1 MYLEH
6 FGLNEPPF
14 RIMPHT
20 DFFFDGASRGATLDA
35 LIYAITHDEGIVKV
49 CGEVGSGKT
58 MLCRVLMERLPGNV
72 TIIFLAN
79 PSLARDDILY
89 AIADELCL
97 DIPDNARSN
106 VVMRFLHDHLI
117 KSYGEGRQVVV
128 LIDEAHAMPVETLEE
143 IRLLSNLESNHSKL
157 LQLVLFG
164 QPELDD
170 VLARPDMRQLKERI
184 THNFGLEPLV
194 REDISR
200 YLDFRMRAAGY
211 RGPSVFAAPTLKM
224 IEQSSLGLTR
234 RINILAD
241 KALLAAFSSGSHQI
255 GPKEIQAAIS
265 DCEFSD
271 ATYSGKPTTKA
282 RPLWLGAV
290 LGIGVLAGIAWLAV
304 SHTDTG
310 VPAAQTGAPAKPA
323 GAPPASP
330 PPPATPSAAA
340 EAPPAASPP
349 APTAALASA
358 AQPAATPS
366 AAAEAPP
373 PASPPA
379 PTAALPAAPQP
390 AAAPTATA
398 STPAAPLP
406 TAPTVAA
413 SAASSAPS
421 AAPGTRPQAPA
432 AKLAAAATAPPST
445 PVKPAVGPLTR
456 ERLEAGQDWLQQL
469 PDDRWFI
476 QLFATDASQ
485 HAEIETLLRRLSS
498 SKSEMGKIHVY
509 YSELSGKPRLG
520 VMYGDYPTR
529 AAASA
534 AIRDLPQLLRAGKP
548 YPRQVINLR

>member
-6 FGLNEPPF
+6 FGLKEPPF
-14 RIMPHT
+14 RITPHT
-20 DFFFDGASRGATLDA
+20 DFFFDGANRGATLDA

-49 CGEVGSGKT
+49 SGEVGSGKT
-58 MLCRVLMERLPGNV
+58 MLCRVLMERLPENV

-89 AIADELCL
+89 AIADELRL
-97 DIPDNARSN
+97 DIPDNARST

-164 QPELDD
+164 QPELNDI
-170 VLARPDMRQLKERI
+170 LARPDMRQLKERI

-194 REDISR
+194 REDISH

-255 GPKEIQAAIS
+255 GPKEIQAAIR

-271 ATYSGKPTTKA
+271 ATYGGKPTRTA
-282 RPLWLGAV
+282 RALWLGAV
-290 LGIGVLAGIAWLAV
+290 LVMGVLAGIAWLAV

-310 VPAAQTGAPAKPA
+310 VPAAQTGAPATPAGKSGMAPALPAAASGAEPSAPTA

-330 PPPATPSAAA
+330 PPP
-340 EAPPAASPP
+340 
-349 APTAALASA
+349 
-358 AQPAATPS
+358 ATPS

-379 PTAALPAAPQP
+379 PTAALPSAPQP
-390 AAAPTATA
+390 AAAPTATVN
-398 STPAAPLP
+398 TPAVPLP
-406 TAPTVAA
+406 AAPTVAA
-413 SAASSAPS
+413 NAAPSAPS
-421 AAPGTRPQAPA
+421 AAPGTRPPASA
-432 AKLAAAATAPPST
+432 AKLDAATTEPPLT
-445 PVKPAVGPLTR
+445 PVKPKVGPLTR
-456 ERLEAGQDWLQQL
+456 ERLEAGQDWLKQL

-476 QLFATDASQ
+476 QVFATDASQ

-498 SKSEMGKIHVY
+498 SMPEMSKVHVY

-534 AIRDLPQLLRAGKP
+534 AIRGLPELLRASKP
-548 YPRQVINLR
+548 YPRKVIRLR